1 MQFMSFHHENVTHIT
16 EIYLLVKDINRSLDF
31 YHDILGLDL
40 ITHQNSYIELGVG
53 TRALVHLYEDSNAI
67 EDLTLGLYH
76 FALLLPNRSEL
87 AKMIYRLKEMKY
99 PLTGAADHGV
109 SEAIYLDDPDGNG
122 IEIYVDKDVTLWPK
136 DHDNITMYTKSIDLN
151 GVLSSLDKYE
161 FLGMHPDT
169 VMGHLHLH
177 VASLDQAKTFF
188 IDILGFQKVLLYA
201 NSALFISDQGYHHHL
216 GLNTWQTTSKLRQMR
231 QVGLVAYRLHVP
243 KDTYPDFSLRLTK
256 HHVPLL
262 KENGSMYIMDP
273 LNQKVYIDIK

>member
-1 MQFMSFHHENVTHIT
+1 MTTFHNEFILHVVDVH
-16 EIYLLVKDINRSLDF
+16 LLVKDMNRSIYF
-31 YHDILGLDL
+31 YHDILGMKIHHKTKTSVSFGTEKSKL
-40 ITHQNSYIELGVG
+40 IHIEIDQHASPV
-53 TRALVHLYEDSNAI
+53 TSN
-67 EDLTLGLYH
+67 LGLYH

-122 IEIYVDKDVTLWPK
+122 IEIYVDKEVSLWPK
-136 DHDNITMYTKSIDLN
+136 DQDNITMYTKSIDLN

-201 NSALFISDQGYHHHL
+201 NSALFTSDQGYHHHL
-216 GLNTWQTTSKLRQMR
+216 GLNTWQTTSELRQMR

-243 KDTYPDFSLRLTK
+243 KDAYPDFSLRLTK

-262 KENGSMYIMDP
+262 TENGSMYIMDP